1 MFSEIN
7 AKLVAI
13 QGELQKRDKY
23 KAQLKDYQKELET
36 IEDTLSQL
44 RTQIESEKEEVEKLE
59 HFSLTNLFATLS
71 GTKDEKL
78 TKEKQEMIAA
88 QHKLDKAKKTKME
101 IDEAILGLNNKLL
114 TLKNAE
120 YEYQQVLIQK
130 ENMIKS
136 STSPFAAKVFELS
149 EQEGALKAHITQ
161 LLEAN
166 DAGKR
171 VERALSD
178 AIRSLE
184 KAENWGTW
192 DILGGGTISSIVK
205 HQHID
210 QAESDLHRAQTSMR
224 EFQKELLDVQETA
237 FPEVNISGML
247 KFADFFFD
255 GFIADFMVQGK
266 IKGSLDQTR
275 SHRAKTKDILLKLE
289 AQSVENKKE
298 LEKIQ
303 NEKQS
308 IVEKDDF

>member
-13 QGELQKRDKY
+13 QGELRKRDKY
-23 KAQLKDYQKELET
+23 KAQLMDYQKELET

-78 TKEKQEMIAA
+78 SKEKQEMIAA
-88 QHKLDKAKKTKME
+88 QHKLEKAKKTKME
-101 IDEAILGLNNKLL
+101 IDEAILGLKNKLL
-114 TLKNAE
+114 NLKNAE

-136 STSPFAAKVFELS
+136 STSPFAEKVFELS

-161 LLEAN
+161 LLEAY

-171 VERALSD
+171 VERALSES
-178 AIRSLE
+178 ISSLE

-275 SHRAKTKDILLKLE
+275 GHRAKTNDILLKLE
-289 AQSVENKKE
+289 AQSEKNKKE

-303 NEKQS
+303 NEKQG
-308 IVEKDDF
+308 IVERL